1 MHVTTTLIRR
11 PIMDEIVSTEP
22 AADATG
28 GASREV
34 TAASTAS
41 ETPRPAPPEAT
52 FKGNAYDLAA
62 LGALTSGVVVLFSCL
77 TCNMGF
83 YCLPLL
89 PLVLGLIGLL
99 SARQSVEEERTRLW
113 SWLGIAAGGFIV
125 LLIIAGIALYIAF
138 VVLAVV
144 AGQGR
149 R

>member
-1 MHVTTTLIRR
+1 
-11 PIMDEIVSTEP
+11 MDETVSTEST
-22 AADATG
+22 ADATG

-34 TAASTAS
+34 TAPSPAN
-41 ETPRPAPPEAT
+41 ELPRPTPPEAT
-52 FKGNAYDLAA
+52 FKGNSYDLAA

-125 LLIIAGIALYIAF
+125 LLTIAGIVLYIAF
-138 VVLAVV
+138 IVLAVA
-144 AGQGR
+144 AGGTTR

>member
-1 MHVTTTLIRR
+1 
-11 PIMDEIVSTEP
+11 MDETVSTEP
-22 AADATG
+22 TADATG

-34 TAASTAS
+34 TVPSTAS
-41 ETPRPAPPEAT
+41 EPSRPAAPEAT
-52 FKGNAYDLAA
+52 FRGNAYDLAA
-62 LGALTSGVVVLFSCL
+62 LGALSSGIVILFSCL
-77 TCNMGF
+77 TCNLGY

-125 LLIIAGIALYIAF
+125 LLVIAGVVLYIAF
-138 VVLAVV
+138 IVLAVV

>member
-1 MHVTTTLIRR
+1 
-11 PIMDEIVSTEP
+11 MDETVSTEP
-22 AADATG
+22 AENTIG

-34 TAASTAS
+34 TTESTVRDLSRLAM
-41 ETPRPAPPEAT
+41 PEAT
-52 FKGNAYDLAA
+52 FKGNTYDLAA

-113 SWLGIAAGGFIV
+113 SWLGIAAGGFIT
-125 LLIIAGIALYIAF
+125 LLIVAGIVLYVAF
-138 VVLAVV
+138 IVLAIV
-144 AGQGR
+144 AGER